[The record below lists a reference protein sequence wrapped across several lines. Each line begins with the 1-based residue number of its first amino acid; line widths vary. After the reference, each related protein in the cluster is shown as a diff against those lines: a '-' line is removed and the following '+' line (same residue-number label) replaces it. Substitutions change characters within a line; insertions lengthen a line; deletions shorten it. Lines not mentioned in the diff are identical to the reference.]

1 MPKYLVS
8 NIVDRRHAKIYGVG
22 AFFDLE
28 SSQHGWD
35 EYSQV
40 QVGDSV
46 YVINK
51 NRNVAVEYKV
61 TEIKDDLLLET
72 DPVWGHKVISMQ
84 GGNTR
89 VLFGKPLK
97 RIDQEYSA
105 FVKQNKVSNSK
116 INNKTGL
123 MLQGFNCAAFE

>member
-8 NIVDRRHAKIYGVG
+8 NIENRRHIKIYGTG
-22 AFFDLE
+22 AFFDLQ

-35 EYSQV
+35 KFSQI

-51 NRNVAVEYKV
+51 NRNVAVEYEV
-61 TEIKDDLLLET
+61 TEIKDNLLLEV
-72 DPVWGHKVISMQ
+72 DPVWGHKVIAME

-97 RIDQEYSA
+97 RVDQEYSA
-105 FVKQNKVSNSK
+105 FVKQNQILSSK
-116 INNKTGL
+116 INQQTGL
-123 MLQGFNCAAFE
+123 MLQGFNCADFE

>member
-8 NIVDRRHAKIYGVG
+8 NIVDRRHTNIYGAA

-28 SSQHGWD
+28 SSQYGWS
-35 EYSQV
+35 EYSQI

-61 TEIKDDLLLET
+61 TEIKDNLLLEE
-72 DPVWGHKVISMQ
+72 DAVWGHKIIAME

-89 VLFGKPLK
+89 VLYGKPLK
-97 RIDQEYSA
+97 RIDQEYSE
-105 FVKQNKVSNSK
+105 FVKQNHI
-116 INNKTGL
+116 INNRINKETGL

>member
-8 NIVDRRHAKIYGVG
+8 NIVDWRHTKIYGAT

-28 SSQHGWD
+28 SSQHGWS
-35 EYSQV
+35 EYSQI

-61 TEIKDDLLLET
+61 TEIKDNLLLEE
-72 DPVWGHKVISMQ
+72 DPVWGHKIIAME

-89 VLFGKPLK
+89 VLYGKPSK

-105 FVKQNKVSNSK
+105 FVKQNHI
-116 INNKTGL
+116 INNRINKETDL